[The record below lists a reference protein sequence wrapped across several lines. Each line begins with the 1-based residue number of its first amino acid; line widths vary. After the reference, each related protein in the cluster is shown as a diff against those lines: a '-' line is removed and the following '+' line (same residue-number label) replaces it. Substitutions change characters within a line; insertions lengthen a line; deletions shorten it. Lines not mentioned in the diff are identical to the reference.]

1 MKRVGLAVF
10 VISLFIVSI
19 EFVSTVFGSDKTEA
33 ETLIQ
38 KSIDYTK
45 SHKWDEYVGLF
56 NFDPEVSEHLLSFLK
71 DGEDQRK
78 QDGIHGIQDIKVVSM
93 ELTSDPEFISKGDYV
108 YDVLLDMKVLNP
120 SEFHINGVSRHIYVL
135 NRIGDDLKIETVYL
149 GTMYEHK

>member
-1 MKRVGLAVF
+1 MKRVVLALF

-19 EFVSTVFGSDKTEA
+19 IFISTVFVSNKKEA
-33 ETLIQ
+33 ESLIY
-38 KSIDYTK
+38 KSTEYTK
-45 SHKWDEYVGLF
+45 SHKWDEYVELF
-56 NFDPEVSEHLLSFLK
+56 DYEPEVSEHLLFFLK
-71 DGEDQRK
+71 DGEDQGK

-135 NRIGDDLKIETVYL
+135 NRVGEGLKIETVYL
-149 GTMYEHK
+149 DKMYEHK